1 MRATHSKTTKS
12 TTAVVLL
19 GLALAALVGS
29 AGCDETYNLATW
41 DGLAMPGYTSSLGL
55 PESPSSY
62 WASLG
67 YGVQNVPSWGGLADP
82 WYTSSLGLP
91 QMP

>member
-1 MRATHSKTTKS
+1 MKATYTKS
-12 TTAVVLL
+12 KKTAAMAALL
-19 GLALAALVGS
+19 GLALAALIGS
-29 AGCDETYNLATW
+29 TGCDETYNLATW
-41 DGLAMPGYTSSLGL
+41 DGLASPGYTTSLGL

>member
-1 MRATHSKTTKS
+1 MNATHTKS
-12 TTAVVLL
+12 RKTAATAALL
-19 GLALAALVGS
+19 GLALAALVAGT
-29 AGCDETYNLATW
+29 GCDEYNVATW
-41 DGLAMPGYTSSLGL
+41 DGLATPGYTSSMGL
-55 PESPSSY
+55 PESPPSY

-67 YGVQNVPSWGGLADP
+67 YGVENVPSWGGLAHP